1 MTTPVADASVYSDMA
16 GLAALKRDARAQDPT
31 ALRAVAKQFESI
43 FAKMM
48 LSSMRKA
55 SFGDPLLGSDQQD
68 FYQGMFDDQLSVE
81 LTKGKGLGLA
91 DLLVQQL
98 TRAGLAPADGT
109 KDANGVGGAK
119 SGHSADASMATADG
133 SMATANASQGTA
145 LFDGSKGTALL
156 APSGSAHGVAAT
168 KTGATS
174 TAANL
179 AASIASSLDFRTAA
193 ARGSLFGFEGSA
205 LFDSGIADAGG
216 TGSLDGSSPLDSTNA
231 LIAKMMAAHRASAD
245 TKTTFEPR
253 SPEEFVR
260 ELWPCAEAAGKE
272 LGVDPRHL
280 LAQAALET
288 GWGKYLP
295 CDTQGNTSFN
305 LFGIKAT
312 GDWNGNSV
320 SVRTLEFEGGV
331 PVPRQA
337 RFRAYDS
344 AADSF
349 RDYVSVLRDN
359 PRYAAALN
367 TGSDTKAFTTALQ
380 RGGYAT
386 DPAYA
391 RKISAIAQNLPV
403 PDAALKSIDAA
414 PIPSPLA
421 LF

>member
-1 MTTPVADASVYSDMA
+1 MTTPVADASVYADLA
-16 GLAALKRDARAQDPT
+16 GLAALKRDARAQDPS

-48 LSSMRKA
+48 LTSMRKA

-68 FYQGMFDDQLSVE
+68 FYQGMFDDQLSME
-81 LTKGKGLGLA
+81 LTKGRGLGLA

-98 TRAGLAPADGT
+98 TRAGLAGRATDTAAEATKPGAPKLTTALSAPTAPAKVETTSAAIDFRAAGVRGELLRFEGT
-109 KDANGVGGAK
+109 GLAEVPGLDAL
-119 SGHSADASMATADG
+119 DATTAFIGRMQVATAP
-133 SMATANASQGTA
+133 AAGT
-145 LFDGSKGTALL
+145 S
-156 APSGSAHGVAAT
+156 APSAT
-168 KTGATS
+168 
-174 TAANL
+174 
-179 AASIASSLDFRTAA
+179 
-193 ARGSLFGFEGSA
+193 
-205 LFDSGIADAGG
+205 
-216 TGSLDGSSPLDSTNA
+216 TNA
-231 LIAKMMAAHRASAD
+231 WRPA
-245 TKTTFEPR
+245 
-253 SPEEFVR
+253 SPEDFVR

-295 CDTQGNTSFN
+295 CDTRGNTSFN
-305 LFGIKAT
+305 LFGIKAG
-312 GDWNGNSV
+312 GDWAGNSV

-349 RDYVSVLRDN
+349 RDYVAVLRDN

-367 TGSDTKAFTTALQ
+367 TGSDTKAFATALQ

-386 DPAYA
+386 DPGYA
-391 RKISAIAQNLPV
+391 QKIAAIAQNLAGSV
-403 PDAALKSIDAA
+403 IGLKSSGA
-414 PIPSPLA
+414 PPINPEPL
-421 LF
+421 F